1 MGIEEYWIV
10 DYLGIGG
17 RKFIGYPKRPTFT
30 VYTLENGEYKPTQFR
45 ENQLIKSATFPEL
58 ELTAAQ
64 VFRGE

>member
-17 RKFIGYPKRPTFT
+17 RKFIGYPKQPTFT
-30 VYTLENGEYKPTQFR
+30 VYTLVNGEYQPTQFR
-45 ENQLIKSATFPEL
+45 EKQLIKSATFPEL

-64 VFRGE
+64 IFRGE